1 MTTFLDCGLR
11 QRSGV
16 SNTRWVVHHM
26 TSIRIALA
34 SLIAAGALLAG
45 GALAQHAAG
54 AASVSRTVVV
64 AGVGPCCGDEV
75 STS

>member
-1 MTTFLDCGLR
+1 
-11 QRSGV
+11 
-16 SNTRWVVHHM
+16 M

-54 AASVSRTVVV
+54 ASVSRTVVV